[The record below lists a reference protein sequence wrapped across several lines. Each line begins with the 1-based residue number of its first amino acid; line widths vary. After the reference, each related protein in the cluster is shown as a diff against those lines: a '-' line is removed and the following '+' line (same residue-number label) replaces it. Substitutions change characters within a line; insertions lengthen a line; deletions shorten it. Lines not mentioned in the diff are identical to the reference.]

1 MIKLFA
7 AFATGIIV
15 SVFLGAITFFFWS
28 NHKMTKVHKL
38 EFPLLLT
45 SEDSLSNFHLL
56 PKGTTLY
63 FDKAYPEGFTRY
75 KVYINIDRMP
85 LTLTELS
92 DPTLIDPLDAQ
103 ALDKENLKKILR
115 DYPLTKSD
123 LESILKSGKISKD
136 EVKEVLTDFLR

>member
-7 AFATGIIV
+7 AFATGVIV
-15 SVFLGAITFFFWS
+15 CAVLGAVIFFSWG

-45 SEDSLSNFHLL
+45 TEDALSNSHLL

-63 FDKAYPEGFTRY
+63 FDKAYPEGFTSY
-75 KVYINIDRMP
+75 KIYINIDRMP
-85 LTLTELS
+85 LALTELS
-92 DPTLIDPLDAQ
+92 DPTLIDPLEAR
-103 ALDKENLKKILR
+103 ALDKDDLKKILLN
-115 DYPLTKSD
+115 YPLTKSD

-136 EVKEVLTDFLR
+136 EIKEVLTDFLR

>member
-1 MIKLFA
+1 
-7 AFATGIIV
+7 
-15 SVFLGAITFFFWS
+15 
-28 NHKMTKVHKL
+28 MTKVHKL